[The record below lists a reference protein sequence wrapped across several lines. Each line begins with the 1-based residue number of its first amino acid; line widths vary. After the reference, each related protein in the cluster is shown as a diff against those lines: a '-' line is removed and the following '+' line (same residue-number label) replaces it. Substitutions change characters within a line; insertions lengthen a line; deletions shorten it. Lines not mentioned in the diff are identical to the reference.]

1 MVRVGGAPGFID
13 RRTVSRHT
21 KLMPKYTMSD
31 DDMMDSSYGKTPVQP
46 PDKAPA
52 DKAPEQSVDEQN
64 AGETQILV
72 SKKELPAGTKEGDV
86 CSFKVSKDTGDEFIL
101 EYVKEGQ
108 EESGETT
115 DNNFDATTDKEL
127 SALDQGNQ

>member
-46 PDKAPA
+46 PDKAP
-52 DKAPEQSVDEQN
+52 EQSVDEQN

-86 CSFKVSKDTGDEFIL
+86 YSFKVSKDTGDEFIL
-101 EYVKEGQ
+101 ELVKEGQ

-115 DNNFDATTDKEL
+115 DNNFDATDKEL
-127 SALDQGNQ
+127 SALDNQGGQ